1 VGITTI
7 RVETFVAPTM
17 DVVRR
22 GVLIGSTT
30 KLDSGSNGVLVGRK
44 LSGSTTLPTVVIGV
58 VGTPWMVFTNPI
70 MITLVNRIADRPSM
84 SSMATKGNRSA
95 DGMNSKGRYRKPF
108 VVTTPIF
115 DHRNGHYVRPNRVAF
130 KYFNFK
136 NDVNLDA
143 HVVVFNFVV
152 K

>member
-1 VGITTI
+1 VGITTT

-22 GVLIGSTT
+22 GILIGSTT

-44 LSGSTTLPTVVIGV
+44 LNGSTTLPIVVIGV
-58 VGTPWMVFTNPI
+58 VGTPWMVFTNSI
-70 MITLVNRIADRPSM
+70 MITLVNRIVDRPST
-84 SSMATKGNRSA
+84 SSMATKGNRSVDA
-95 DGMNSKGRYRKPF
+95 MNSKGRYRKPF
-108 VVTTPIF
+108 VVTTPIL
-115 DHRNGHYVRPNRVAF
+115 DHRGGHYVRPNRVAF

-136 NDVNLDA
+136 KDDNPDA